1 MFSVFPPSKKQYLCK
16 TKYNFVYPYW
26 PVVSRFVNG
35 VLGLPAG
42 ISLWSSKVIR
52 QLLSPFISMLLRT
65 SHNAVSIR
73 FIHWL
78 IFFITYW
85 HYLSDFMLEVLP
97 ENFVSFF
104 WKLDLVSQNFI
115 FLSSAIKPFSNSS
128 SSFTCFG
135 LCKVFMLNYSIFL
148 SLFPVLV

>member
-78 IFFITYW
+78 IFFIMRMPMFLHEMIVAFLYILTLFVWFYVGG
-85 HYLSDFMLEVLP
+85 LARKFCIFFLKTGSGFP
-97 ENFVSFF
+97 EFHISLKRN
-104 WKLDLVSQNFI
+104 KT
-115 FLSSAIKPFSNSS
+115 FLKQ
-128 SSFTCFG
+128 
-135 LCKVFMLNYSIFL
+135 
-148 SLFPVLV
+148 